1 MGVTFTIANKY
12 QAGEKTKVNTN
23 SNVKITNYAEGKK
36 GNNAIEIF
44 VQDGK
49 STITGTDGNGKAT
62 GTKGGLRTADFNTQ
76 KYDFMEKLI
85 NEYEKDGNNTLSEA
99 DLEAAMKKGVNGAK
113 VIADEN
119 CNQNGKYTVKFQN
132 GEMLTFDFET
142 DIENY
147 ERLHKE
153 AAELLNK
160 TNKQELQQ
168 EEMKL
173 SPQSTLEKIA
183 SNAWNFIKNT
193 LPL

>member
-23 SNVKITNYAEGKK
+23 SNVKITNYAEGNK

-85 NEYEKDGNNTLSEA
+85 NQDKRDGNDTLSEA
-99 DLEAAMKKGVNGAK
+99 DLEAAMKKGIKGAE
-113 VIADEN
+113 VSADKNVAE
-119 CNQNGKYTVKFQN
+119 NGKYTVKFQN
-132 GEMLTFDFET
+132 GEVLTFDFEHLNEKLNRKDNET
-142 DIENY
+142 AATKKNTDINNNEMKQNAKSDIENVIIG
-147 ERLHKE
+147 LINLFKG
-153 AAELLNK
+153 N
-160 TNKQELQQ
+160 
-168 EEMKL
+168 
-173 SPQSTLEKIA
+173 
-183 SNAWNFIKNT
+183 
-193 LPL
+193 